1 MLKILST
8 VVFATI
14 VTWTVFSFLPAE
26 RNPLSLNLI
35 VMDFYFLLSLVMG
48 ARVSFH
54 VLNYLS
60 RRDQCDGKKKV
71 LIYGAGSESL
81 LTVQKILSDESLGYC
96 PIGFLDDDPKLE
108 GKRLNGYPIFGG
120 HLKLEG
126 ILRKTKVVEIIV
138 STDALKP
145 KVLER
150 LRQIARAHG
159 VLLRRTELRIEE
171 LRAPAPRPPV
181 QKETEHLVLIEK

>member
-1 MLKILST
+1 MAVAL
-8 VVFATI
+8 I
-14 VTWTVFSFLPAE
+14 VSWTVFSFLP
-26 RNPLSLNLI
+26 NGWNFLSLNLV
-35 VMDFYFLLSLVMG
+35 VMEFYFLLSLVMG

-60 RRDQCDGKKKV
+60 RRDQCEGKKKV

-81 LTVQKILSDESLGYC
+81 LTVQKILSDETLGYC

-126 ILRKTKVVEIIV
+126 ILRKTKVEEIII
-138 STDALKP
+138 STDSLKP
-145 KVLER
+145 IVLER
-150 LRQIARAHG
+150 LRQIARAYG

-171 LRAPAPRPPV
+171 YRVPVPRPV
-181 QKETEHLVLIEK
+181 HREQEQYTLIEH